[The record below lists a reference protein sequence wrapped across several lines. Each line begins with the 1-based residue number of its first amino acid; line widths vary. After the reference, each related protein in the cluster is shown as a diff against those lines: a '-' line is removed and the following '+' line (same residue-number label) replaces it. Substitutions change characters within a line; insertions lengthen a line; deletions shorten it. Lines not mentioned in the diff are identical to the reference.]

1 MPYHLATSL
10 YIYVVEDR
18 CVFSRLSEEVQP
30 LFLKNFTFLDNQL
43 KFLQISE
50 VIEQCTQKIA
60 FIAQPTLDDYIETDF
75 EARNIAIE
83 IIKNIK

>member
-1 MPYHLATSL
+1 MACT
-10 YIYVVEDR
+10 INAANEIA
-18 CVFSRLSEEVQP
+18 VQA
-30 LFLKNFTFLDNQL
+30 FLDNKL

-60 FIAQPTLDDYIETDF
+60 FIAQPTIDDYIETDF